1 MQSSLSAVLGVETEP
16 PRYNMRRA
24 ASRPPP
30 PSARTRGLAE
40 PQAERTL
47 VQAKPP
53 GSAIQTNEVVVA
65 LAQAAAAIAKE
76 VAATQPEP
84 LVAAVDLK
92 HADLQQLV
100 SNDLLLTLM
109 PEAEPENNAGGEH
122 LDVKSGPV
130 GAADASPLDAKP
142 CVGRTSPT
150 DVISAARAGWSVP
163 SPSCAET
170 LTPILAPRDSEQY
183 THWTPLVAHLL
194 PKTVAPTPP
203 ASPLQLVAHS
213 SMKKIRTVAWKH
225 SKPKHV
231 LDEVTLG
238 EGEGAANRH
247 VLVAADPHVELP
259 WSFWQARH
267 SGSAPSG
274 TLTSSPPL
282 SALRLFSSPPPAL
295 CPFLLSPYPHLPLPL
310 PLPLSSLALLL
321 SFPPPPPPPLPQPPP
336 VPHLLLPF
344 LRTPSTSPPCPTPSP
359 HLSPGEHR

>member
-150 DVISAARAGWSVP
+150 DVISAAGAGWSVP

-170 LTPILAPRDSEQY
+170 LTPILAPRDSKPWACAFPECTKAYSQRDQLRKHARRRHPTWLRCNHKSFY
-183 THWTPLVAHLL
+183 TTSDKEVEGSLWDDAEATGWCILDDSQVCIPPHSM
-194 PKTVAPTPP
+194 APP
-203 ASPLQLVAHS
+203 
-213 SMKKIRTVAWKH
+213 
-225 SKPKHV
+225 
-231 LDEVTLG
+231 
-238 EGEGAANRH
+238 
-247 VLVAADPHVELP
+247 
-259 WSFWQARH
+259 
-267 SGSAPSG
+267 
-274 TLTSSPPL
+274 
-282 SALRLFSSPPPAL
+282 
-295 CPFLLSPYPHLPLPL
+295 
-310 PLPLSSLALLL
+310 
-321 SFPPPPPPPLPQPPP
+321 
-336 VPHLLLPF
+336 
-344 LRTPSTSPPCPTPSP
+344 
-359 HLSPGEHR
+359 